1 MCGDWKSFK
10 DEKCFKIFS
19 KEEVLNY
26 ENAIKSCSQLD
37 STSTLITISSYEE
50 QEFLA
55 NFLFN
60 ENKVVDSIWLGAK
73 KSDSNAFKWT
83 DGSNMKF
90 TNWAENNPTTESNT
104 ECVEMKSKFSFFG
117 SEKFEGKWANVPCL
131 KKALI
136 VCQKMQNL
144 TLNQLT
150 DLVMNL
156 KKDLEFERKI
166 SENNRKESEKAVNE
180 LKSSLDN
187 LNKNL
192 FPIGF
197 IYVQLPDQKDPNEIW
212 ATMKW
217 TDISTQYANV
227 FFRVFGD
234 KTEAFG
240 KIQDEN
246 ISMISKIQSK
256 FGNDPSVRN
265 NGHSYYDISC
275 PKSDW
280 SDWIFTG
287 FNEGKNSVMNRF
299 YYSGGEVRPK
309 NMAIRVWKRTL

>member
-1 MCGDWKSFK
+1 
-10 DEKCFKIFS
+10 
-19 KEEVLNY
+19 V
-26 ENAIKSCSQLD
+26 IKSCSQLD
-37 STSTLITISSYEE
+37 STSTLITISSHEE

-55 NFLFN
+55 NFLFY

-73 KSDSNAFKWT
+73 KSDSNAFKWN

-90 TNWAENNPTTESNT
+90 SNWAENNPTTESNT

-117 SEKFEGKWANVPCL
+117 LENFQGKWANVPCL

-156 KKDLEFERKI
+156 KKELEFERKI

-217 TDISTQYANV
+217 TDISNQYANI

-256 FGNDPSVRN
+256 LGSDPNVKN
-265 NGHSYYDISC
+265 NGNSYYDISC

-287 FNEGKNSVMNRF
+287 FNGGENSVMNRF
-299 YYSGGEVRPK
+299 YYSGGEV
-309 NMAIRVWKRTL
+309 